1 MLFLLRY
8 ASVSLRA
15 IAAAAGMKAG
25 SVYYHFDSKQAIV
38 IEEILDIGISAVHE
52 EVSRTIENLPELAD
66 SYADI
71 MLHGLLAHPEA
82 KR

>member
-25 SVYYHFDSKQAIV
+25 SVYYHFDSTQVIV
-38 IEEILDIGISAVHE
+38 IETLDIGISAVHE